1 MIAPRPITLADF
13 KNELKFS
20 ASRSSGPGGQ
30 HVNKVN
36 TKVTLSWDI
45 ANSEVLEDDQ
55 KQLLLQKLKSRITKE
70 GVLILSSQDNKSQLR
85 NKQEVTGKLEE
96 LLSKAFHVKRKRK
109 PSRPT
114 KASVEKRLD
123 QKKRQSEKK
132 RRRKG
137 L

>member
-1 MIAPRPITLADF
+1 MKQIKIDDI
-13 KNELKFS
+13 KKELIYS

-36 TKVTLSWDI
+36 TKVTLTWDI
-45 ANSEVLEDDQ
+45 QNSDSLSDDQ
-55 KQLLLQKLKSRITKE
+55 KQLLLQKLKSKITND
-70 GVLILSSQDNKSQLR
+70 GVLILSSQSSRSQLK

-96 LLSKAFHVKRKRK
+96 LLVQAFHVKKKRK
-109 PSRPT
+109 PSKRT

-132 RRRKG
+132 RYRRG
-137 L
+137 I